1 MLIVFEGLDGAGKST
16 QIRALAQALR
26 ARGEE
31 VVCSKEPTDG
41 PFGAALRR
49 SAKTGRL
56 PIDEE
61 IGLFLK
67 DRRQHVEELIQPA
80 LDRGAYVLLD
90 RYYFSTCA
98 YQGARGVDPEELRSR
113 NEAFAPRPDLLVIL
127 EIEPEDGLARVRRR
141 GDEADAFEQLES
153 LRRVKAIFDRFTGDW
168 ILRLDAREA
177 PEALTAAI
185 LARAQV
191 SGKPKGS

>member
-16 QIRALAQALR
+16 QIRALAAALQ
-26 ARGEE
+26 ARGHQ
-31 VVCSKEPTDG
+31 VICSKEPTDG
-41 PFGAALRR
+41 PHGAALRR

-56 PIDEE
+56 PIEEE

-67 DRRQHVEELIQPA
+67 DRRQHVDELIRPA

-98 YQGARGVDPEELRSR
+98 YQGARGVDPAELRAR

-127 EIEPEDGLARVRRR
+127 EIEPEDGLARVRGR
-141 GDEADAFEQLES
+141 GDQADAFEQLES
-153 LRRVKAIFDRFTGDW
+153 LRRVRAIFDTFTGPW
-168 ILRLDAREA
+168 ILRLDANQPAQEITARILERVL
-177 PEALTAAI
+177 ALEPTA
-185 LARAQV
+185 R
-191 SGKPKGS
+191 